1 MAEHCIFSAPF
12 LSLGCAMAY
21 TLHCLKHEGASL
33 GVLLETLSTSC
44 VLEGILSSRN
54 MVIHV
59 HKAVSETR
67 CPYV

>member
-12 LSLGCAMAY
+12 LSFGCAMAY
-21 TLHCLKHEGASL
+21 ALHCLKHKGASF
-33 GVLLETLSTSC
+33 GMLLETLNTSC

-59 HKAVSETR
+59 HKDVSETT